1 MFSKATPTKKSRTAR
16 RKIALIAAA
25 SLALTT
31 VPFALA
37 APAQAATT
45 KTVCTVQALKP
56 EFAGFTR
63 YGVKQVNYKIRVYC
77 EKARDVNIKQERW
90 EDDYT
95 WAPPFDG
102 NDFLGASSWKYHI
115 RAGQTYIINNVRTLV
130 DTEKYQNEEVFHKAS
145 IQEGSRDLQIWT
157 DWSKWSVS
165 ANLSIAN

>member
-1 MFSKATPTKKSRTAR
+1 MFSKGTPTKESRTAR

-45 KTVCTVQALKP
+45 KTVCTVKALKP
-56 EFAGFTR
+56 EFAGYTI
-63 YGVKQVNYKIRVYC
+63 YKVTKVNYKIKVYC

-95 WAPPFDG
+95 YWPPFDG
-102 NDFLGASSWKYHI
+102 NDFLGASSWKYHVG
-115 RAGQTYIINNVRTLV
+115 AGKTLIINNVRTLV
-130 DTEKYQNEEVFHKAS
+130 NGEPGNEEVFHKAA
-145 IQEGSRDLQIWT
+145 IQEGSRDLDIWT

-165 ANLSIAN
+165 ANLSIS

>member
-31 VPFALA
+31 IPFALA

-45 KTVCTVQALKP
+45 QCSVKAERPEYAGKTK
-56 EFAGFTR
+56 
-63 YGVKQVNYKIRVYC
+63 YGVTLVNYKIKVYC
-77 EKARDVNIKQERW
+77 AKARDVLIKQERW

-95 WAPPFDG
+95 YWPPFNG
-102 NDFLGASSWKYHI
+102 NDFLGASSWNNYRVETGK
-115 RAGQTYIINNVRTLV
+115 TLIINNVRTLV
-130 DTEKYQNEEVFHKAS
+130 NGEALDEEVFHKAA
-145 IQEGSRDLQIWT
+145 IREGSRDLDIWT

-165 ANLSIAN
+165 ANLSIS